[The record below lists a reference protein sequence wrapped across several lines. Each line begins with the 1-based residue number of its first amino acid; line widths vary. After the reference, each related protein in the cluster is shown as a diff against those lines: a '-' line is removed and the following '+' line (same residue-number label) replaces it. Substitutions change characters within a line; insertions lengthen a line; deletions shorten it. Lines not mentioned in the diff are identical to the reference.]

1 MNFTDNILEPEMK
14 KPPRVETA
22 APAGAPGGSRCDRCP
37 YWKGIRCVACYRD
50 LLRNFRGR

>member
-14 KPPRVETA
+14 KLPRVETA

-50 LLRNFRGR
+50 VLRNFRGR